1 MTSHRITGVTTKCS
15 ENMVKIEEPAKP
27 SIEILRKINYRDPH
41 TMPLG
46 ELYRL
51 TGGWDGVR
59 EALGITMC
67 TLSYKDK
74 CAKILRDYEA
84 KQAKIKAECA
94 ISIERDRK
102 KNAESSALFAA
113 RYEALLAV
121 KRSAKRKA
129 DEWGKLFFYFLDFL
143 IININFNFLI

>member
-1 MTSHRITGVTTKCS
+1 MASATQRITEVTSKNS
-15 ENMVKIEEPAKP
+15 DVLVKI
-27 SIEILRKINYRDPH
+27 NNRDPH
-41 TMPLG
+41 TMPLRD
-46 ELYRL
+46 LYRL

-84 KQAKIKAECA
+84 KQAKIKAEFA

-102 KNAESSALFAA
+102 KNAESSALIAA
-113 RYEALLAV
+113 RHEALLAA
-121 KRSAKRKA
+121 KRTAKRKA
-129 DEWGKLFFYFLDFL
+129 DALGKFLFRFLL
-143 IININFNFLI
+143 N

>member
-1 MTSHRITGVTTKCS
+1 MSSQRITGVTTKCS
-15 ENMVKIEEPAKP
+15 EVM
-27 SIEILRKINYRDPH
+27 LKINNRDPH

-74 CAKILRDYEA
+74 CEKILRDHAE
-84 KQAKIKAECA
+84 KQSKIKAECA

-102 KNAESSALFAA
+102 KNAASSAIIAA
-113 RYEALLAV
+113 RHEALLAA

-129 DEWGKLFFYFLDFL
+129 DEWGKLFF
-143 IININFNFLI
+143 

>member
-1 MTSHRITGVTTKCS
+1 MSSQRITGVTTKCS
-15 ENMVKIEEPAKP
+15 VVM
-27 SIEILRKINYRDPH
+27 LKINNIDPH

-74 CAKILRDYEA
+74 CEKILRDHAA
-84 KQAKIKAECA
+84 KQAKMRAECA
-94 ISIERDRK
+94 ISIEKDRM
-102 KNAESSALFAA
+102 KNAASSAIIAA
-113 RYEALLAV
+113 KHEALLAS
-121 KRSAKRKA
+121 KRSA
-129 DEWGKLFFYFLDFL
+129 
-143 IININFNFLI
+143 

>member
-1 MTSHRITGVTTKCS
+1 MAATQRITGVTNKS
-15 ENMVKIEEPAKP
+15 SDVMVKI
-27 SIEILRKINYRDPH
+27 NNRDPH

-74 CAKILRDYEA
+74 CKKILSEHAD
-84 KQAKIKAECA
+84 KQAVMKTECE
-94 ISIERDRK
+94 ISIEKDRK
-102 KNAESSALFAA
+102 KKADSSAIIAA
-113 RYEALLAV
+113 
-121 KRSAKRKA
+121 
-129 DEWGKLFFYFLDFL
+129 
-143 IININFNFLI
+143 

>member
-1 MTSHRITGVTTKCS
+1 MSTQRITQVTSKNS
-15 ENMVKIEEPAKP
+15 DVMVKI
-27 SIEILRKINYRDPH
+27 NNRDPH

-51 TGGWDGVR
+51 TRGWDGVR

-67 TLSYKDK
+67 TLSYEDK

-102 KNAESSALFAA
+102 KNAESSALIAA
-113 RYEALLAV
+113 RHEALLAA

-129 DEWGKLFFYFLDFL
+129 DEWGKLFLFLDFY
-143 IININFNFLI
+143 

>member
-1 MTSHRITGVTTKCS
+1 
-15 ENMVKIEEPAKP
+15 MVKIEKHPKP
-27 SIEILRKINYRDPH
+27 VEILRKINNRDPH

-67 TLSYKDK
+67 TLSYKEK
-74 CAKILRDYEA
+74 CEKILRKHAE
-84 KQAKIKAECA
+84 KQAKIRAECA

-102 KNAESSALFAA
+102 KNAASSALIAA
-113 RYEALLAV
+113 RHEALLAA

-129 DEWGKLFFYFLDFL
+129 EDWGKLFLFLDFL
-143 IININFNFLI
+143 LN

>member
-1 MTSHRITGVTTKCS
+1 
-15 ENMVKIEEPAKP
+15 MVKSDEPSKP
-27 SIEILRKINYRDPH
+27 SIEILRKINNRDPH

-46 ELYRL
+46 DLYRL

-74 CAKILRDYEA
+74 CAKILREHAA
-84 KQAKIKAECA
+84 KQAKIEAECA

-102 KNAESSALFAA
+102 KNAESSALIAA
-113 RYEALLAV
+113 RHEALLAA

-129 DEWGKLFFYFLDFL
+129 EDWGKLFLFLDF
-143 IININFNFLI
+143 

>member
-1 MTSHRITGVTTKCS
+1 MLCEPLFFDNLKHKIFSYFHYSTKVKIKNIKIKFKAKDVSQTITSVAKKCS
-15 ENMVKIEEPAKP
+15 DVMT
-27 SIEILRKINYRDPH
+27 KINYRDPH

-74 CAKILRDYEA
+74 CEQILRKHSE
-84 KQAKIKAECA
+84 KQGRMQAECA
-94 ISIERDRK
+94 ISNKRDRK
-102 KNAESSALFAA
+102 KIRIVQPSLQLSMKPF
-113 RYEALLAV
+113 
-121 KRSAKRKA
+121 
-129 DEWGKLFFYFLDFL
+129 
-143 IININFNFLI
+143 

>member
-1 MTSHRITGVTTKCS
+1 MSSQRITGVTTKCS
-15 ENMVKIEEPAKP
+15 EVM
-27 SIEILRKINYRDPH
+27 LKINNRDPH

-74 CAKILRDYEA
+74 CAKIIREHT
-84 KQAKIKAECA
+84 A
-94 ISIERDRK
+94 II
-102 KNAESSALFAA
+102 AA
-113 RYEALLAV
+113 RHEALLAA

-129 DEWGKLFFYFLDFL
+129 DEWGKLFF
-143 IININFNFLI
+143 